1 MGWGREA
8 QGPCRGARGGH
19 ETRPQTNSLAWLRN
33 GGGGG
38 PGEKVPRGRRISSW
52 ELHCLG
58 HVKIR
63 VANPKNQAAG
73 GMERS
78 ADPRWGTHRGGGV
91 WSSTPGAPPAC
102 TEQGACSRLSSLPR
116 DHPCGES
123 HQRDAE
129 PKPRALL
136 AAAPG
141 VSSAP
146 FLLGKWP
153 LCHRAGPASCFS
165 GLLGQGGSS

>member
-1 MGWGREA
+1 MG
-8 QGPCRGARGGH
+8 QGSPRPLQRCQRGPRDKTPNQQFGMA
-19 ETRPQTNSLAWLRN
+19 EKW
-33 GGGGG
+33 GGGG

-52 ELHCLG
+52 ELRCLG

-102 TEQGACSRLSSLPR
+102 TEQGACSRRSSLPR